1 MEQLHIKK
9 EEMFNLMKDLGFS
22 DDIIKTNRIIL
33 DRYIE
38 YLIAHSYEINVESAL
53 LFCDNYYDIYPKS
66 RNKKYCIVK
75 SRRAIFKFLLFIEN
89 GEINSRWVP
98 KPNDLLGTHSHIFTQ
113 FLEDENKRLKSSTI
127 REYKS
132 VVNEFNEYLNSNN
145 VLVITYN
152 NIIGYFASFS
162 KDCLHPH
169 AFYHRTTI
177 IKKLLSFLYENKYI
191 DEDLSKIV
199 PKAKYKR
206 PKELPSAYSSEEISK
221 ILNSIDRNSKM
232 GKRDYAMICLA
243 VYLGLRAGDIV
254 NLKFENIDWENN
266 QIKIIMNKTNKEISL
281 PLLPEVGN
289 AILDYIKNSRR
300 KCNLKEIFISS
311 NGKYSSVTSNTL
323 YSKVKYYISLSQIDV
338 KCRKCGPHS
347 LRHSLATRMLKKG
360 QPLPVISEALGHS
373 DTQVTTI
380 YTSIDFNSLKD
391 CALEVL
397 PIKSPIYQGGS
408 EHAS

>member
-9 EEMFNLMKDLGFS
+9 EEMFNLMRDLGFS
-22 DDIIKTNRIIL
+22 DDIIKTDRIIL

-38 YLIAHSYEINVESAL
+38 YLTAHSYEVNVESAL

-66 RNKKYCIVK
+66 RDRKYCIVK
-75 SRRAIFKFLLFIEN
+75 SRRAVFKFLLFIES
-89 GEINSRWVP
+89 GEINSRWIP
-98 KPNDLLGTHSHIFTQ
+98 RPSILSGTHSHIFTQ

-127 REYKS
+127 REYKF

-145 VLVITYN
+145 VSIISSN
-152 NIIGYFASFS
+152 NIIDYFASFS

-191 DEDLSKIV
+191 DNDLSKIV

-206 PKELPSAYSSEEISK
+206 PKELPSTYSSEEISK
-221 ILNSIDRNSKM
+221 ILNSIDRNSKV

-266 QIKIIMNKTNKEISL
+266 QINLIMNKTNKEISL

-311 NGKYSSVTSNTL
+311 NGKYSPVTSSTL
-323 YSKVKYYISLSQIDV
+323 YSKVKHYISLSQIDV
-338 KCRKCGPHS
+338 KGRKRGPHS

-360 QPLPVISEALGHS
+360 QTLPVISEALGHS

-397 PIKSPIYQGGS
+397 PIKSSIYQGEN